1 MASEI
6 GLSKRFFKAT
16 EWAAARHEAR
26 PRFGPTTP
34 SLGEVLG
41 IASLVLVDGGN
52 EREAIAAMV
61 LDAVGDD
68 DLPIDEIRG
77 RLGKKVA
84 RLVAR
89 TAAERGVD
97 ADELD
102 DALARLDDDD
112 DVASV
117 RRVLAADTLREL
129 RALVVDLRR
138 SGSITFAR
146 YSVRPEVQLERF
158 HAKVQ
163 LLTRDDP
170 RGSLSEEL
178 RAACAEVKRLVE
190 VDTATASWRVAHS
203 DAA

>member
-41 IASLVLVDGGN
+41 IASLVLVDGGS

-68 DLPIDEIRG
+68 ELPIDEIRG
-77 RLGKKVA
+77 RLGKKVT

-102 DALARLDDDD
+102 DSLARLDDDD
-112 DVASV
+112 AASV

-146 YSVRPEVQLERF
+146 YSVKPSVQLERF

-178 RAACAEVKRLVE
+178 RAGYAEVKRLFE
-190 VDTATASWRVAHS
+190 VDTATAAWRVAHS

>member
-1 MASEI
+1 MAPEI

-16 EWAAARHEAR
+16 EWAAARHESR
-26 PRFGPTTP
+26 PRFGPATP

-41 IASLVLVDGGN
+41 IASLVLVDGGS

-68 DLPIDEIRG
+68 ELPMDEIRS
-77 RLGKKVA
+77 RFGKKVA

-89 TAAERGVD
+89 TAEQRGVD
-97 ADELD
+97 VDELD
-102 DALARLDDDD
+102 EALAGLAADDDE
-112 DVASV
+112 SV

-129 RALVVDLRR
+129 RSLVVDLRR

-146 YSVRPEVQLERF
+146 YSVRPDVQLERF
-158 HAKVQ
+158 HAKVA

-178 RAACAEVKRLVE
+178 RAASAEVRRLVE
-190 VDTATASWRVAHS
+190 VDTATAAWRVSHT

>member
-1 MASEI
+1 MAPEI

-16 EWAAARHEAR
+16 EWAAVRHEAR
-26 PRFGPTTP
+26 PRYGPATP

-41 IASLVLVDGGN
+41 IASLVLVDGGS

-61 LDAVGDD
+61 LDAVGNDD
-68 DLPIDEIRG
+68 MPLEEIRS
-77 RLGKKVA
+77 RFGKKVA
-84 RLVAR
+84 RLVES
-89 TAAERGVD
+89 TADERGVD
-97 ADELD
+97 ADDLESE
-102 DALARLDDDD
+102 LARLDVDDE
-112 DVASV
+112 ASV
-117 RRVLAADTLREL
+117 RRVLAADVLREL

-146 YSVRPEVQLERF
+146 YRVKPSVQLERF
-158 HAKVQ
+158 HATVQ

-178 RAACAEVKRLVE
+178 RAAYAEVKRLVE
-190 VDTATASWRVAHS
+190 VDTATAAWRVAHS

>member
-1 MASEI
+1 MAQEI
-6 GLSKRFFKAT
+6 GLSKRFFKTT

-41 IASLVLVDGGN
+41 IASLVLVDGGS

-68 DLPIDEIRG
+68 EIPFDEIRS
-77 RLGKKVA
+77 RFGKKVA

-89 TAAERGVD
+89 TATERGAE

-102 DALARLDDDD
+102 DALDRLDAENDL
-112 DVASV
+112 SV
-117 RRVLAADTLREL
+117 RRVLAADALREL
-129 RALVVDLRR
+129 RSLVVDLRR

-146 YSVRPEVQLERF
+146 YTVKPLVQLERF
-158 HAKVQ
+158 QARVQ
-163 LLTRDDP
+163 VLTRDDP

-178 RAACAEVKRLVE
+178 RAACAEVRRLVE
-190 VDTATASWRVAHS
+190 VDTAEAAWRVAHS